1 MKTFFASF
9 CLFITLILSNK
20 VQSQHLNTSG
30 TFLDKKGGLFVATV
44 EKDKS
49 DLVSIKIKKY
59 LLNKKT
65 KITSS
70 VVTSDYNLDI
80 QGPVK
85 ILETSNGTLYVVF
98 LTKPIVHANPN
109 PFKMSDDV
117 SSKNNTDNA
126 PRSKRAETQ
135 VTTVVNFK
143 QLRYA
148 YSNNGGKTWSESKA
162 IENLDAY
169 SATHTDLFELKE
181 FSGDRLEIKGV
192 KRLIKDERDVVF
204 NVVIDN
210 K

>member
-1 MKTFFASF
+1 MKTYFASF
-9 CLFITLILSNK
+9 CVFLILTLTNK

-30 TFLDKKGGLFVATV
+30 TFLDKKGGLFVATI
-44 EKDKS
+44 EKEKS
-49 DLVSIKIKKY
+49 DLVSIKVKKY

-65 KITSS
+65 NITTS
-70 VVTSDYNLDI
+70 VVASDYNLDVL
-80 QGPVK
+80 GPVK

-98 LTKPIVHANPN
+98 LTKPVVHANPN

-126 PRSKRAETQ
+126 PRSKRAEPQ
-135 VTTVVNFK
+135 GNMVINFR

-148 YSNNGGKTWSESKA
+148 YSSNGGKTWSESKA

-181 FSGDRLEIKGV
+181 FSRNRLEIKGV
-192 KRLIKDERDVVF
+192 KRLIKDEKDVVF

>member
-1 MKTFFASF
+1 MKTYFASF
-9 CLFITLILSNK
+9 CLFLTLSLSNK
-20 VQSQHLNTSG
+20 VQSQSLNTAG

-65 KITSS
+65 KISTS
-70 VVTSDYNLDI
+70 VVVSDYNIDT
-80 QGPVK
+80 QTPVK
-85 ILETSNGTLYVVF
+85 LLETSNGTLYVVF
-98 LTKPIVHANPN
+98 LTKPVVHANPN

-126 PRSKRAETQ
+126 PREKRAEPKGN
-135 VTTVVNFK
+135 TVLNFK
-143 QLRYA
+143 QLRYV

-169 SATHTDLFELKE
+169 TATHTDLFELKE
-181 FSGDRLEIKGV
+181 FSGARLEIKGV

-204 NVVIDN
+204 NVVIEN